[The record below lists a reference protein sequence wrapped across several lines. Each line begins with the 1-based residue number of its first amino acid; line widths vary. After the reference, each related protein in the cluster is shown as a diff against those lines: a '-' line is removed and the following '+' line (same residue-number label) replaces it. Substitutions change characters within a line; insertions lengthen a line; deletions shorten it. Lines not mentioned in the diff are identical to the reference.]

1 MPSKVNN
8 KIVIKSIN
16 KQINKS
22 LSRDSCDM
30 HLLDGYESHIIII
43 KSHSHFKTYIYIIY
57 KEPFKYHVSS
67 FFAIIDPP
75 CPTSSKISKS
85 KITNLLKI
93 FN

>member
-43 KSHSHFKTYIYIIY
+43 KSHSQFKTYIYIIY

-67 FFAIIDPP
+67 FF
-75 CPTSSKISKS
+75 C
-85 KITNLLKI
+85 NY
-93 FN
+93 